1 MSRLN
6 TCDALTLL
14 TSLAGWETFVTLDSA
29 DCVRESGR
37 FHRMLSLKAHK
48 LLLAVS
54 VSLQC
59 LSRVVCAH
67 TDLHVMHPVRTL
79 GASARFRST
88 GLTRGITTV
97 PRSYEDVLTMRRLAQ
112 LSLLICR
119 ICLSLFTCDLPTN
132 PRIKSSWSAWQGL
145 PIPVPDT
152 TRSTSGVADA
162 GCFVQ
167 KPITCLKGAL
177 EWNRGPSRP
186 ALEGGAKA

>member
-1 MSRLN
+1 MTLRTACGSQGGFTECSALRHTNSCSR
-6 TCDALTLL
+6 
-14 TSLAGWETFVTLDSA
+14 
-29 DCVRESGR
+29 
-37 FHRMLSLKAHK
+37 
-48 LLLAVS
+48 S
-54 VSLQC
+54 VSHCNVSLESC
-59 LSRVVCAH
+59 
-67 TDLHVMHPVRTL
+67 VRTL
-79 GASARFRST
+79 TCTLCIRSGPWAPQHVSGRRASHVASQLFLD
-88 GLTRGITTV
+88 LTRMSLRCG
-97 PRSYEDVLTMRRLAQ
+97 ELAQ